1 MNGIYSF
8 YDKSRTKKESSKSLL
23 WNVTFICNP
32 EIIFEPNKR
41 KPKERLQSLEKN
53 ARVREN

>member
-41 KPKERLQSLEKN
+41 KPKERLQSLEKMQ
-53 ARVREN
+53 E